1 MKGKETRRKKKHGS
15 NWTNCKQRC
24 LLMAMHETLKNN
36 LVDQERKKKEKE
48 VGARDKEEMSITNL
62 KGR

>member
-1 MKGKETRRKKKHGS
+1 
-15 NWTNCKQRC
+15 
-24 LLMAMHETLKNN
+24 MAMHETLKNN